1 MTVKRIL
8 VTAGSTVVPID
19 QVRAISNIFRGR
31 TGVIIAKY
39 FADMG
44 HEVTLINSNLSLL
57 QEADFKCNRI
67 KTVIPYKTYDQLYGA
82 MEDTIRYSSQ
92 SFDVI
97 IHSAAVSD
105 YSVDGVYLMLPTG
118 QLVLVDRA
126 TKVSSEH
133 CELYLRMVQTEKIV
147 DLIREHWGFSGYLV
161 KFKLQVG
168 ITDEE
173 LLAIAEK
180 SRIASR
186 ADMIVANCLEWSR
199 ERAYVMVDG
208 KMIKVKRDDLAS
220 VMVAEI
226 I

>member
-8 VTAGSTVVPID
+8 VTAGSTEVPID
-19 QVRAISNIFRGR
+19 QVRVISNIFRGR
-31 TGVIIAKY
+31 TGVTIAKY

-67 KTVIPYKTYDQLYGA
+67 KTVIHYKTYDQLYGA
-82 MEDTIRYSSQ
+82 MEDAIRYSSQ
-92 SFDVI
+92 PFDVV

-105 YSVDGVYLMLPTG
+105 YSVDGVYSTLPTG
-118 QLVLVDRA
+118 QLVLVDSA

-133 CELYLRMVQTEKIV
+133 RELYLRMVQTEKIV
-147 DLIREHWGFSGYLV
+147 DLIRESWGFSGYLV

-168 ITDEE
+168 ITDED

-186 ADMIVANCLEWSR
+186 ANMIVANCLEWSR

-208 KMIKVKRDDLAS
+208 KMIKVKRDDLGS
-220 VMVAEI
+220 VMAQEI